1 VNGVSSRADFTRV
14 KATVVIEFAANMI
27 SLSAASLTPH
37 PWNVGQLVYRVEAE
51 LFFDESQRLKL
62 VYRINGALN
71 RLKVPVSSQPRHAD
85 GLWQHTCFE
94 AFIKE
99 SGSSDYYEFNFSPSG
114 EWAAYAFRSYRDGGR
129 FDDDSMDPA
138 ISVNI
143 EDDRL
148 VFNAAI
154 GLARLPAIRSA
165 TRLLIGLSAVI
176 EAIDGSLSYWAL
188 KHPLD
193 KPDFHHS
200 DSFALELALPG
211 ERA

>member
-1 VNGVSSRADFTRV
+1 M
-14 KATVVIEFAANMI
+14 MI
-27 SLSAASLTPH
+27 PWSAALLTPH
-37 PWNVGQLVYRVEAE
+37 PRTVGQLVDTIEAK
-51 LFFDESQRLKL
+51 LACDESQMLKL
-62 VYRINGALN
+62 VYRLNGALT
-71 RLKVPVSSQPRHAD
+71 RLQIPASRSPRRVD

-129 FDDDSMDPA
+129 FDADSMDPA

-143 EDDRL
+143 EDNCL
-148 VFNAAI
+148 VLNTVI
-154 GLARLPAIRSA
+154 GLDRLPAIRLA

-176 EAIDGSLSYWAL
+176 EASDGSLSYWAL
-188 KHPLD
+188 KHPSG
-193 KPDFHHS
+193 KPDFHHP

-211 ERA
+211 ESA

>member
-1 VNGVSSRADFTRV
+1 M
-14 KATVVIEFAANMI
+14 TVVLEFAANMMI
-27 SLSAASLTPH
+27 PSSAAVLTPH
-37 PWNVGQLVYRVEAE
+37 PQTVGQLVDTIEAK
-51 LFFDESQRLKL
+51 LACDERQTLKL
-62 VYRINGALN
+62 VYRMNGALT
-71 RLKVPVSSQPRHAD
+71 RLQVPVPRPPRRAD

-94 AFIKE
+94 AFIKA
-99 SGSSDYYEFNFSPSG
+99 SASSDYYEFNFSPSG

-138 ISVNI
+138 ISVNK

-148 VFNAAI
+148 VLNAAI

-188 KHPLD
+188 KHPLA
-193 KPDFHHS
+193 KPDFHHP

>member
-1 VNGVSSRADFTRV
+1 MTPSNVAV
-14 KATVVIEFAANMI
+14 
-27 SLSAASLTPH
+27 LTPH
-37 PWNVGQLVYRVEAE
+37 PRTVGQIVDTIEAN
-51 LFFDESQRLKL
+51 LTCDESRRLKL
-62 VYRINGALN
+62 VYRINGAPN
-71 RLKVPVSSQPRHAD
+71 RFQVPALRQPRRAD

-114 EWAAYAFRSYRDGGR
+114 EWASYAFRSYRDGGR

-143 EDDRL
+143 DADCL
-148 VFNAAI
+148 LLNATI
-154 GLARLPAIRSA
+154 GLDRFAAIRSA

-176 EAIDGSLSYWAL
+176 EASDGSLSYWAL
-188 KHPLD
+188 RHPSG
-193 KPDFHHS
+193 KPDFHHP